1 MQIIKKNAR
10 NLTERFIGSS
20 FAQKSVMAAIALVIS
35 TSNVMA
41 GSKGAAG
48 FTKATQEVSSY
59 QTPVSNLMKAIAAV
73 IVLVGAF
80 NVYFKMQNGD
90 QDVKK
95 TIMLTIGGCIAFIA
109 LSEALPLF
117 FQYSLPDMTMNQEG
131 YPVFKGLQKP
141 LEFMG
146 IRGRFLTLA
155 AAAIGVSFVGFIGF
169 SIALGKVAGFI
180 AMMVMALVGLITI
193 YIKQRGGLHNKK
205 RARGIYIYRSLRKE
219 Q

>member
-1 MQIIKKNAR
+1 MFRTMQQLKKRMQRAADWIM
-10 NLTERFIGSS
+10 TSKPV
-20 FAQKSVMAAIALVIS
+20 QKGVLALVCLTLS
-35 TSNVMA
+35 VSEAMA

-48 FTKATQEVSSY
+48 FTKATQEVTSY

-117 FQYSLPDMTMNQEG
+117 F
-131 YPVFKGLQKP
+131 K
-141 LEFMG
+141 
-146 IRGRFLTLA
+146 
-155 AAAIGVSFVGFIGF
+155 
-169 SIALGKVAGFI
+169 
-180 AMMVMALVGLITI
+180 
-193 YIKQRGGLHNKK
+193 
-205 RARGIYIYRSLRKE
+205 
-219 Q
+219 